1 MKIKRFNE
9 LNESLNSIFN
19 YKPSYLK
26 DVISNII
33 EIVREENKISE
44 KDFKKYDDIIE
55 STKLSVHNNQ
65 DILKDIEEHEKL
77 GYRKK
82 YSAEI
87 IYHNYFR

>member
-1 MKIKRFNE
+1 MKIKKFNE
-9 LNESLNSIFN
+9 LNESIDSIFN

-26 DVISNII
+26 NVISNII
-33 EIVREENKISE
+33 EIVREENRVSE
-44 KDFKKYDDIIE
+44 KDFKRYDDIIE

-65 DILKDIEEHEKL
+65 DILKNIEEHEKL

-87 IYHNYFR
+87 IYDKFFK